1 VTPTE
6 IAMLEKDFKNSAL
19 IKQFLKDDVKSM
31 ASKLGL
37 AYQQQETMILKVNSL
52 EQEAKAS
59 GLDNLELI
67 SLFDKLTAAVSNMK
81 REIDMMQKDFSN
93 RAQIL
98 ERKVQDLKRV
108 NETKT
113 RSVEVISQ
121 EGQMISDNI
130 NHMKKFE
137 SNRELSLI
145 HKIADAEKKKI
156 AILTKDSKIL
166 IDESFNLGS
175 NEPGTKTV
183 GVGISS
189 KSIQTPD
196 SLRMLGNFAYD

>member
-1 VTPTE
+1 
-6 IAMLEKDFKNSAL
+6 MLEKDFKNSAL

>member
-1 VTPTE
+1 MTPTE